1 MTRRQHTLYESADTP
16 LVRAARYARLSL
28 PPWPTV
34 TSDEAEQVQQW
45 HAWLKAVWALDE
57 VSETVEQASPAFA
70 RHVDALCAM
79 VEAPEV
85 RQLRRTLVSVIRYAQ
100 RITGRATPNGL
111 FAGVASAE
119 FARRAEVKWGDWH
132 KVVARADAAW
142 MKDVI
147 SGLEACPDL
156 LYRLPVVATNTAF
169 VRGERL
175 IVPYPARSGST
186 GKPTAEVSLRFTS
199 AVRTALDAARSP
211 VEYRLLVDKVKSGFP
226 NVPVARVMNLLDD
239 LLRSG
244 ALISSLHP
252 PSATLDVL
260 DHLVRE
266 LDAVNA
272 HEVPSVAALLDDLR
286 AVRDGMVQHNCA
298 LTPEDGRRLRRGLR
312 RRMTEIT
319 DADRPL
325 AVDLKVD
332 CSLMLPD
339 SVAREAERAAT
350 VLARLTPAPFGTPG
364 WKEYHTRFFEKY
376 GIGSLVPL
384 RDVVDPDVGL
394 GFPAGFVD
402 SEPESREALTQ
413 REQRLLALAQGAVL
427 DGRDEIELD
436 EALITELEIGEQD
449 RVPLPPHLELSFR
462 IDATSTEGLDRGDFT
477 LTALRPSRGIGT
489 VGGRF
494 LPLLEADDQA
504 RAAAVLDRLPSNAQG
519 ALLAQVSF
527 PPLDLAHAHVTRV
540 PELLPA
546 VISIAEHRTSD
557 ERTIDLDDLAVGCD
571 RRRLYLASLSRR
583 CLVEPHTVHALDLR
597 AHTPPLARF
606 LVEISRAQSAI
617 VTAFPWG
624 AATVLPYLPRV
635 RHGRAVLA
643 SARWLLRAADVPGQT
658 ASWEEWHAGLNE
670 WCARRRVPK
679 AVALTEGDQL
689 LPLDLSESAHRAV
702 LRAHLAQAKTAVL
715 TETSPADGWFDG
727 RAHEV
732 VVPMKVRRAP
742 QWPPVAPVSVNR
754 LITRDH
760 GHLPGAGPWLLA
772 KLYGHPERHAEIL
785 SRHLPDLL
793 TEWET
798 PPSWW
803 FMRYR
808 DPRPHL
814 RLRVAVPESGDV
826 GQVVPRIARWAARL
840 RRSGLLNDMQFATTY
855 PETGRWGTGAL
866 MYLAEEMFAADSRA
880 VAVQLSQPDR
890 PDPRVVAAANF
901 VSLATAF
908 TGSVSE
914 AMGWLTTYGKIT
926 DPRPLD
932 RRVLAE
938 AVRLADPSDGWAALR
953 SHVGGDAITAAWVE
967 RDQAISR
974 YRARLPESDLDPH
987 LVLDS
992 ILHAHHIRAVGID
1005 KDNERMCVR
1014 LARAAALAWTARR
1027 GNGHGTA

>member
-1 MTRRQHTLYESADTP
+1 MNPRQHTLYQSADTA

-34 TSDEAEQVQQW
+34 TSEEPEQAQQW
-45 HAWLKAVWALDE
+45 HAWLKAVWALDK

-70 RHVDALCAM
+70 RHMDVLCAM
-79 VEAPEV
+79 VGAPEA
-85 RQLRRTLVSVIRYAQ
+85 RQLRRTLVSVIRYVQ

-111 FAGVASAE
+111 FAGIAPAE
-119 FARRAEVKWGDWH
+119 FAQRSKATWGPWH
-132 KVVARADAAW
+132 TAVARADAAW
-142 MKDVI
+142 MNDVV
-147 SGLEACPDL
+147 SRLEARLDL
-156 LYRLPVVATNTAF
+156 VCRLPVVATNTAF
-169 VRGERL
+169 VRGDRL
-175 IVPYPARSGST
+175 IVPYPPRSDST

-211 VEYRLLVDKVKSGFP
+211 ITYSVLADKVKAEFP
-226 NVPVARVMNLLDD
+226 DVHVDRVMGLLSNLM
-239 LLRSG
+239 RNG
-244 ALISSLHP
+244 ALVSSLHAP
-252 PSATLDVL
+252 AAALDAL

-266 LDAVNA
+266 LDAVHA
-272 HEVPSVAALLDDLR
+272 HEVPSIAALLDDLR
-286 AVRDGMVQHNCA
+286 AVRDGMAQHNRA

-312 RRMTEIT
+312 NKMAEIADT
-319 DADRPL
+319 DHPL

-332 CSLMLPD
+332 SSLVLPD
-339 SVAREAERAAT
+339 AVAREAERAAT

-394 GFPAGFVD
+394 GFPAGFMD
-402 SEPESREALTQ
+402 SETESREALT
-413 REQRLLALAQGAVL
+413 RRDQRLLALAQAAVL
-427 DGRDEIELD
+427 DGHDEIQLD
-436 EALITELEIGEQD
+436 EELITELEIGEQD
-449 RVPLPPHLELSFR
+449 RVQLPPHLELSFQ
-462 IDATSTEGLDRGDFT
+462 IDAASADGLDRGEFT
-477 LTALRPSRGIGT
+477 LSAIRPSRGMGT
-489 VGGRF
+489 VAGRF
-494 LPLLEADDQA
+494 LALLEPDDKV
-504 RAAAVLDRLPSNAQG
+504 RAADLLERLPVNTPG
-519 ALLAQVSF
+519 GLPVQVSF
-527 PPLDLAHAHVTRV
+527 SPLDRSNAHVARV

-546 VISIAEHRTSD
+546 VVSIAEHRTAD
-557 ERTIDLDDLAVGCD
+557 ENTIGLDDLAVGCD

-624 AATVLPYLPRV
+624 AAAALPYLPRV

-643 SARWLLRAADVPGQT
+643 PARWLLRAAEVPGQT

-679 AVALTEGDQL
+679 TVALTEGDQL

-715 TETSPADGWFDG
+715 TETSPAGGWFDG

-732 VVPMKVRRAP
+732 VVPMTVRRAP
-742 QWPPVAPVSVNR
+742 QWPTVAPVSVKR

-793 TEWET
+793 AEWET

-814 RLRVAVPESGDV
+814 RLRVAVRESGDV
-826 GQVVPRIARWAARL
+826 GQAVARIARWTARL

-866 MYLAEEMFAADSRA
+866 MCLAEEMFAADSQA

-890 PDPRVVAAANF
+890 PNPRVLAAANF

-908 TGSVSE
+908 TGSVTE
-914 AMGWLTTYGKIT
+914 AMDWLTSYGKIT

-938 AVRLADPSDGWAALR
+938 AVRLADPTGGWAALR
-953 SHVGGDAITAAWVE
+953 SHAGGDAITAAWVE
-967 RDQAISR
+967 RDQAIRR
-974 YRARLPESDLDPH
+974 YRARLHESDLDPH
-987 LVLDS
+987 LVFDS

-1005 KDNERMCVR
+1005 KNDERMCVR

-1027 GNGHGTA
+1027 GNDRGTA